1 MRDQAGSLFNKTELR
16 IFFTEGGEFRAEMAC
31 SYLLRSSKSFLLM
44 PRSKE
49 ANSKK
54 AWYFVSEKRDEIN
67 KFMCQENKGK
77 EEGT

>member
-1 MRDQAGSLFNKTELR
+1 
-16 IFFTEGGEFRAEMAC
+16 MAC
-31 SYLLRSSKSFLLM
+31 PYLLRSSKSFLLM

-54 AWYFVSEKRDEIN
+54 AWYFVSEKRDEIY
-67 KFMCQENKGK
+67 KFMYQENKGK